1 MYINHL
7 SFVLSKGDKTM
18 NSHVSLQP
26 DPKGQPPMKLNHTLL
41 LIKARIAW
49 QNKSQQQRTFSSLF
63 QSARGNRSTMSTP
76 FSLSPQ
82 TSSGRNLH
90 VKYVDLNSTPQSDSR
105 SQRTTQGGVSTLLP
119 PTIRSLQ
126 SMHEGFSTTFPPTK
140 TLKSM
145 HKEFSTTFP
154 PTKTLKSIHEA
165 FSTTFPPTTK
175 GLRATYGRF
184 STPGTSVNRR
194 YVGFSHINPG
204 RYTSISSPIAGLGSD
219 SSPPEA
225 LIAA

>member
-1 MYINHL
+1 
-7 SFVLSKGDKTM
+7 M

-63 QSARGNRSTMSTP
+63 QSARGNRSTMSIP

-82 TSSGRNLH
+82 TSSSRNLH

-105 SQRTTQGGVSTLLP
+105 NQRTAQEGFSTLLP

-126 SMHEGFSTTFPPTK
+126 GIHEGFSTPFPLTKTLKSIHEGFSTPFPPIK

-145 HKEFSTTFP
+145 HKEFSIPFP
-154 PTKTLKSIHEA
+154 PI
-165 FSTTFPPTTK
+165 TK
-175 GLRATYGRF
+175 GLRATNGRF

-194 YVGFSHINPG
+194 YVGFSHINPS

-219 SSPPEA
+219 SSPPEVS
-225 LIAA
+225 IAA

>member
-1 MYINHL
+1 
-7 SFVLSKGDKTM
+7 M

-63 QSARGNRSTMSTP
+63 QSSRGNRSTMSIP

-82 TSSGRNLH
+82 TSSSRNLH

-105 SQRTTQGGVSTLLP
+105 SRRTAQGGFSTLLP

-126 SMHEGFSTTFPPTK
+126 GIHEGFSTPFPLTK

-145 HKEFSTTFP
+145 HKEFSTPFP
-154 PTKTLKSIHEA
+154 PI
-165 FSTTFPPTTK
+165 TK
-175 GLRATYGRF
+175 GLRATNGRF

-194 YVGFSHINPG
+194 YVGFSHINPS